1 MAQWQVTHGRA
12 RGGYLSVAGVELYV
26 RQVLGEGNMPTGQW
40 QLFVDGK
47 LEGTATGE
55 DVARSAAELTIRAM
69 VEAEAA
75 GVAAATGQ
83 GGRAA

>member
-12 RGGYLSVAGVELYV
+12 RGGFLAVAGVQLYV

-40 QLFVDGK
+40 RLYVDGR

-55 DVARSAAELTIRAM
+55 DVARSAAELAIRAV
-69 VEAEAA
+69 VEAQAA
-75 GVAAATGQ
+75 GVAAATGH
-83 GGRAA
+83 GDRAA